1 MSNRSFV
8 TALTRQNN
16 NTRSTASYMSQNLS
30 GYNDVLGSNTSTTS
44 SQYVNKMLKFQKM
57 YQARGLSENAALN
70 RVMANFTRAAKTQDQ
85 RLRIKR
91 AFDKVKNKTRRAGVA
106 TGRAARV
113 PNKGIRRG
121 LFGAMQRMQQF
132 RAGNVTSQ
140 RSYSNFNRVKSD
152 IISEADRTKAAWNG
166 YFKRQHETLK
176 TQSSEIT
183 KRLNSKKVN
192 DIQKA
197 LKAAQ
202 ANHSRKAKAA
212 AKAERWGAKRNA
224 IRY

>member
-1 MSNRSFV
+1 MLADSLMSRYMERGFSPEQAANKVRS
-8 TALTRQNN
+8 
-16 NTRSTASYMSQNLS
+16 NLAKL
-30 GYNDVLGSNTSTTS
+30 V
-44 SQYVNKMLKFQKM
+44 
-57 YQARGLSENAALN
+57 
-70 RVMANFTRAAKTQDQ
+70 KTQEQ
-85 RLRIKR
+85 RLKMNR
-91 AFDKVKNKTRRAGVA
+91 AIEKVKNKTRRAGMA

-113 PNKGIRRG
+113 PNKGVRRG
-121 LFGAMQRMQQF
+121 LFGAMQRIQQF

-197 LKAAQ
+197 WKAAQ